1 MKKPK
6 WNVSGLEG
14 YQIQTERILL
24 ELTDSYDK
32 LEFIPVLSE
41 MFAKALVLS
50 AENNFET
57 IIPKPKKNVKQLPY
71 FSKEYKEA
79 HKNHKTICSEW
90 RKSGRPSD
98 ISHPAKAAVLQSRR
112 NVQQIGRLEE
122 SSNSIKNH
130 DVLMNTFD

>member
-1 MKKPK
+1 MKFKEHLRLKDDANNICSHDVIVGEVNLPISKEESTTLDFSSTYTPFIVKKPK

-50 AENNFET
+50 AENNFE
-57 IIPKPKKNVKQLPY
+57 QL
-71 FSKEYKEA
+71 FQ
-79 HKNHKTICSEW
+79 N
-90 RKSGRPSD
+90 
-98 ISHPAKAAVLQSRR
+98 QRR
-112 NVQQIGRLEE
+112 
-122 SSNSIKNH
+122 
-130 DVLMNTFD
+130 M

>member
-1 MKKPK
+1 
-6 WNVSGLEG
+6 
-14 YQIQTERILL
+14 
-24 ELTDSYDK
+24 
-32 LEFIPVLSE
+32 

-98 ISHPAKAAVLQSRR
+98 NFHPAKAAVLQSRR

-130 DVLMNTFD
+130 DELMNTFDKDINQVYAKLKKIRCRC